1 MDKAAWCLAHG
12 MIHGDLNIYK
22 AWTRSKINQLIVG
35 GSRGMKS
42 YCLKNY
48 IFGLDFCEY
57 CVTDRTKW
65 LQQGTIIPVWANCP
79 CSRVPL
85 GIGDPGGAT
94 ETIILSPAPS
104 HDTSTGGSA

>member
-65 LQQGTIIPVWANCP
+65 LQAGYHNTGMGKLFSGT
-79 CSRVPL
+79 
-85 GIGDPGGAT
+85 
-94 ETIILSPAPS
+94 
-104 HDTSTGGSA
+104 TGNRGPRWGH